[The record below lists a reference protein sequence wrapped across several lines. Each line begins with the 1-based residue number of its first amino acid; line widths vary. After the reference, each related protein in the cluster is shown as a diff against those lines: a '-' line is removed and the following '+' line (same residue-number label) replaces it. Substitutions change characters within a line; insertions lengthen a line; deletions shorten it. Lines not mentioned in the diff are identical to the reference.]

1 LYPYVG
7 VSMVYPSVLN
17 LDNLIQENTE
27 EKQELIMSTFF
38 LKLVL
43 MGFVSDVWFLNGSCF
58 VRSYLEHYYKLTDF
72 VTYAYSFS
80 VSYKYR

>member
-43 MGFVSDVWFLNGSCF
+43 MGFVSDV
-58 VRSYLEHYYKLTDF
+58 
-72 VTYAYSFS
+72 
-80 VSYKYR
+80 